1 MGMRNL
7 RALLVVAIVHAT
19 VAVAVPCAGH
29 RHPAHAGGPCHES
42 RAPAPPDGGGS
53 CPALAC
59 PAATSLAVLP
69 PLIAAA
75 AALEPTHRVATS
87 PSQLLPTSVSLSVD
101 PPPPRG

>member
-1 MGMRNL
+1 MRNL

-29 RHPAHAGGPCHES
+29 PHPAHAGRPCHES

-59 PAATSLAVLP
+59 PAPTTLAVLP
-69 PLIAAA
+69 SLSAAA
-75 AALEPTHRVATS
+75 TALAPPHAVRPS
-87 PSQLLPTSVSLSVD
+87 PSPLLPTRVSLSAA
-101 PPPPRG
+101 PPPP

>member
-1 MGMRNL
+1 MRTL

-59 PAATSLAVLP
+59 PPATSLAVLP
-69 PLIAAA
+69 PLIAPPP
-75 AALEPTHRVATS
+75 ALAPTPPVPPS
-87 PSQLLPTSVSLSVD
+87 PPHL
-101 PPPPRG
+101 PPPPLPPRLTPPP

>member
-1 MGMRNL
+1 MRNL

-53 CPALAC
+53 CPTLAC
-59 PAATSLAVLP
+59 PPATSLAVLP
-69 PLIAAA
+69 PLIAAPA
-75 AALEPTHRVATS
+75 PLPPTHTVRHSPAQPLPTRLS
-87 PSQLLPTSVSLSVD
+87 PSLH
-101 PPPPRG
+101 